1 MEGTGA
7 SSPLVSTIRNC
18 NGPEEEWGIRING
31 AVMICSSVHA
41 TVKSDNFLVIPKR
54 PLVIINWPPLSVRR
68 RRRRRPVSDLAAFS
82 APPTHPLPPPS
93 RSLQRAKICLDR
105 LSLVKLG

>member
-1 MEGTGA
+1 ME
-7 SSPLVSTIRNC
+7 PLASTIRNC

-31 AVMICSSVHA
+31 TVMICSSVHGM
-41 TVKSDNFLVIPKR
+41 VKSDNFLVIPKR
-54 PLVIINWPPLSVRR
+54 PLVIINWPRCQF
-68 RRRRRPVSDLAAFS
+68 AAPCQTIFYS
-82 APPTHPLPPPS
+82 YSSPS